1 LRVIR
6 KRNLLVTNLLA
17 GLILV
22 AALAVGWREAAL
34 FGLAVLAVM
43 DLIVLVRGRLGRR
56 KRDRD
61 DDDTQTSP

>member
-1 LRVIR
+1 VIR
-6 KRNLLVTNLLA
+6 KRDLAVTNLLA

-22 AALAVGWREAAL
+22 AALVVGWREAGL

-56 KRDRD
+56 DRDKD

>member
-6 KRNLLVTNLLA
+6 KRDLVVTNLLA

-22 AALAVGWREAAL
+22 VALAVGWREAAL

-56 KRDRD
+56 KRGRD
-61 DDDTQTSP
+61 DDDAQTSP